1 MEIKSAEFVI
11 SNTDVRKCPEGNKP
25 EYAFIGRSNVG
36 KSSLINMLTNKKGL
50 AMTSQTP
57 GKTLLINHF
66 LINNEW
72 YLVDLPGYG
81 FAQRGKENRE
91 QLKRIIEN
99 YILDREQLTNLFV
112 LLDCRHEAQKIDLE
126 FMEWLGESG
135 VPFSII
141 FTKIDKI
148 SKGRL
153 KENLKVYTDKLLETW
168 EELPPIFLSSSEKK
182 EGRDEILDQISRL
195 HRERHMTIIL
205 VSHSME
211 DVARYADR
219 LLVMNHGKKVFDG
232 TPREVFSHYKELEAM
247 GLAAPQVTYLVHD
260 LKAQG
265 IAIDESITT
274 VEEAREAI
282 LTLWRNQTKEGTGKC

>member
-1 MEIKSAEFVI
+1 MVIKNVNLEIVCGITSKIPDTAYNEV
-11 SNTDVRKCPEGNKP
+11 
-25 EYAFIGRSNVG
+25 AFAGKSNVG
-36 KSSLINMLTNKKGL
+36 KSSLINALMNRKAL
-50 AMTSQTP
+50 ARTSAQP
-57 GKTLLINHF
+57 GKTQTINF
-66 LINNEW
+66 YNINDAM

-182 EGRDEILDQISRL
+182 EGRDEILDYI
-195 HRERHMTIIL
+195 
-205 VSHSME
+205 
-211 DVARYADR
+211 
-219 LLVMNHGKKVFDG
+219 
-232 TPREVFSHYKELEAM
+232 
-247 GLAAPQVTYLVHD
+247 
-260 LKAQG
+260 
-265 IAIDESITT
+265 ESINNS
-274 VEEAREAI
+274 
-282 LTLWRNQTKEGTGKC
+282 LNN